1 MMTDPEQRQ
10 LHTAVNE
17 ALWRTTVCGPTLTC
31 LEATSLPS
39 KPQMPVSLHRSAV
52 ADCTLKKIKAEFT
65 PEVVSLL
72 MFAS

>member
-31 LEATSLPS
+31 LEAADAR
-39 KPQMPVSLHRSAV
+39 VV
-52 ADCTLKKIKAEFT
+52 APKRRG
-65 PEVVSLL
+65 
-72 MFAS
+72 